1 MIESKPISI
10 GNVSYVLGMSSKKLQ
25 RWYQQV
31 LSGFAQA
38 KNDGTIDKHNLSIE
52 EQEKVRKIVVPIFKE
67 ENLGNQMAVDE
78 KNING
83 TGYTILSNR
92 QTNKIALMASTFKT
106 DELMQIIEKFDIEKR
121 MQVKSLSRDMAS
133 NYDWLG
139 RQAFMNAYHIID
151 KFHVIKNLMEQLQA
165 IRIRYRQSELAK
177 RREANQSKQKYIET
191 KLSNGDTIL
200 QLLARSRNLLFKLP
214 DKWSEQQKQRAQVLF
229 GLYPEIKTAFY
240 LVLKIRKWF
249 TPPKEKLV
257 YPVTK
262 NHKKEQ
268 LNNLLDE
275 LIETGIEEMKNM
287 ASLLKRNAGQIVNYF
302 INKETNAKA
311 EALNRNLQR
320 FINMNYGTRNVDF
333 FLYRIKIHFA

>member
-1 MIESKPISI
+1 M
-10 GNVSYVLGMSSKKLQ
+10 LGMNSKKLQ

-31 LSGFAQA
+31 LSGFTQA
-38 KNDGTIDKHNLSIE
+38 LNDGTLDRDNLSVE
-52 EQEKVRKIVVPIFKE
+52 HQGKVKKIAVPILKE
-67 ENLGNQMAVDE
+67 ENLGSQMAVDE

-106 DELMQIIEKFDIEKR
+106 DELMQIIENFDIEKR
-121 MQVKSLSRDMAS
+121 MQVKSLSRDMAP

-177 RREANQSKQKYIET
+177 RREAHQSNQKYIET
-191 KLSNGDTIL
+191 KLSNGDTTL
-200 QLLARSRNLLFKLP
+200 QLLARSRGLLFKVP

-229 GLYPEIKTAFY
+229 DLYPEIKTAYY
-240 LVLKIRKWF
+240 LVLRIRNWF
-249 TPPKEKLV
+249 KPPKEKLV
-257 YPVTK
+257 YPQTK
-262 NHKKEQ
+262 KFKKE
-268 LNNLLDE
+268 LLIGLLDE
-275 LIETGIEEMKNM
+275 LLKSGIDEMKNV
-287 ASLLKRNAGQIVNYF
+287 ASLLKRNIEQIVNYF

-320 FINMNYGTRNVDF
+320 FINMNYGARNVDF